1 MSHSAVPPSSA
12 YDGVSVVA
20 TIPLD
25 PTALRLK
32 YARANALVASVLNK
46 YYNGSARAVDAF
58 VIRRI
63 QEEETRLFSIQCY
76 LEEVLLSVL

>member
-1 MSHSAVPPSSA
+1 MSYPTMSSSSSA
-12 YDGVSVVA
+12 SESA
-20 TIPLD
+20 CASTAPLD

-32 YARANALVASVLNK
+32 YVRANALVASVLNK

-63 QEEETRLFSIQCY
+63 QEEETRLFSIQCF
-76 LEEVLLSVL
+76 LEEVLAIA